1 MLSLKLLW
9 RNLRSGEVR
18 VLAISLILAVS
29 VVSCISLFTDRLE
42 RSLIQESHTFLGADR
57 VIKSSQAIPESWLQ
71 QARESEVRA
80 AKKITFASMVF
91 AKETMYLASIKAVTK
106 GYPLVGQLTIADVA
120 FSYDS
125 DAVTVTDAIPE
136 AGTAWVDSRLLPL
149 LNIELGETVFVGEK
163 ELQVT
168 KVIVHE
174 PDSGSSFSV
183 AGARLLMNALD
194 LPETEIIQPGSRV
207 SYQLMLAGK
216 ASQIDSLIDNLSP
229 QLGVHQ
235 QIVDIESAQQGL
247 SKTLTTARKF
257 LLIAAVVGVLLGGI
271 AIAITA
277 RRFAVL
283 QIDQVALL
291 KSLGARSNKIRR
303 LYFFQLLYLSLV
315 TSGVGLL
322 IGHFLQE
329 LIAISLSELFTLEI
343 QNARLQSYLL
353 GVFTGLVCL
362 LFFVMP
368 PLWMLPSIPPIKIL
382 RRELDVGLLKQYW
395 QFILGLLAIVLLIII
410 FSQDLLLAAGVILAL
425 TVLFVC
431 SGALAL
437 TLMYFGGSVGRRAGS
452 VWRLGVAA
460 LERNKQHSLIQ
471 MLVFALAI
479 MLLLTM
485 LTLRTSLLDEWRL
498 QLPEGTPNHFLL
510 NIDDAEVSEV
520 EAFFVANQVET
531 KPLYPMIRARLTH
544 INGELPSAGVQLQ
557 AEALRREVNL
567 SWVETLAQDNAI
579 VAGSWWDDWQ
589 SKGDKGVSIEQDIAN
604 KLGVGLG
611 DELTFSVGGLSLQ
624 ARVASIRTLKWD
636 SMSPNFYFLFSPNA
650 LDEFYPTYLTSVYLS
665 ASQKILLND
674 LLQSFPTLL
683 VIEMDRV
690 IEQIQVIVSQ
700 VSFGVELVLVLV
712 LLGGFLVMWASV
724 SASMDERLQEA
735 ALLRAFGSSRKR
747 LLNSLW
753 VEFSILGGCAGL
765 MAAFGAEVL
774 LLSFQYWVLKMPIA
788 LHWFL
793 WPLGVVGG
801 ILIVGSMGVYACR
814 KVTFTPPAR
823 ILRDV
828 NS

>member
-18 VLAISLILAVS
+18 VLAVSLVLAVS

-57 VIKSSQAIPESWLQ
+57 VIKSSQAIPEAWLQ
-71 QARESEVRA
+71 QARKAEIDTA
-80 AKKITFASMVF
+80 QKITFASMVF
-91 AKETMYLASIKAVTK
+91 AKERMYLAAIKAVTP
-106 GYPLVGQLTIADVA
+106 GYPLVGQLTIADEA
-120 FSYDS
+120 FSYDADS
-125 DAVTVTDAIPE
+125 VTVTDAIPQL
-136 AGTAWVDSRLLPL
+136 GSAWVDSRLLPL
-149 LNIELGETVFVGEK
+149 LNIKLGETVFVGEK

-174 PDSGSSFSV
+174 PDSGSSFSI

-194 LPETEIIQPGSRV
+194 LPATEIIQPGSRV

-216 ASQIDSLIDNLSP
+216 SSQIDSFVDGIDP
-229 QLGVHQ
+229 QLSVHQ
-235 QIVDIESAQQGL
+235 QILDVESSQQGL

-291 KSLGARSNKIRR
+291 KSLGAKSNKIRR
-303 LYFFQLLYLSLV
+303 LYFFQLLYLSLI
-315 TSGVGLL
+315 TSVVGLL
-322 IGHFLQE
+322 IGHILQE

-343 QNARLQSYLL
+343 QNAGLQSYLL
-353 GVFTGLVCL
+353 GLFTGLVCL
-362 LFFVMP
+362 LFFVLP

-382 RRELDVGLLKQYW
+382 RREMDVGLLKQYW
-395 QFILGLLAIVLLIII
+395 QFVLGMLAIVLLIVI
-410 FSQDLLLAAGVILAL
+410 FSQDLLLAAGVVLAL
-425 TVLFVC
+425 LVLFVC
-431 SGALAL
+431 SGSLAL
-437 TLMYFGGSVGRRAGS
+437 ILMRCGRSFGRRAGN
-452 VWRLGVAA
+452 VWLLGVAA

-471 MLVFALAI
+471 MLVFSLAI

-510 NIDDAEVSEV
+510 NIADSEMVEV
-520 EAFFVANQVET
+520 EEFFVDNKVAT
-531 KPLYPMIRARLTH
+531 KPLYPMVRARLTH
-544 INGELPSAGVQLQ
+544 INGEVPSAA
-557 AEALRREVNL
+557 AELKADALRREVNL

-579 VAGSWWDDWQ
+579 VAGSWWDNWQ
-589 SKGDKGVSIEQDIAN
+589 PMGDKGVSIEQGIAD
-604 KLGVGLG
+604 KLGVGLD
-611 DELTFSVGGLSLQ
+611 DELTFSVGGLNLQ

-636 SMSPNFYFLFSPNA
+636 SMNPNFYFLFSPNA

-690 IEQIQVIVSQ
+690 IEQIQMIVTQ

-712 LLGGFLVMWASV
+712 LLGGFMVMWASV

-747 LLNSLW
+747 LLSSLW
-753 VEFSILGGCAGL
+753 IEFSILGGCAGL
-765 MAAFGAEVL
+765 MAAFGAEVM
-774 LLSFQYWVLKMPIA
+774 LLSFQYWVLKMPIT

-793 WPLGVVGG
+793 WPVGVLGG
-801 ILIVGSMGVYACR
+801 ILIIGSMGVFACR
-814 KVTFTPPAR
+814 KVTLTPPAR
-823 ILRDV
+823 ILHEV